1 MIMIREDTFKI
12 MFVGELDVGK
22 TSAIKRFVD
31 GTFMANLKS
40 TIGVDFSFKRISVEV
55 NHPEQEQKTAALQIW
70 DVAGEKRFRDIL
82 PFYISGMKGVI
93 LTFDSTSL
101 LTLVS
106 LHDWLDL
113 IGKYINLKTIP
124 LILISTK
131 HDLKLN
137 ISDKEIYQFMKK
149 YNIGYYYQTSSVTG
163 KNIEAVFEKVT
174 QLMIHGTPQIPSD
187 EYKLLENS

>member
-1 MIMIREDTFKI
+1 MIKEDTFKI

-22 TSAIKRFVD
+22 TSVIKRFVD
-31 GTFMANLKS
+31 GTFNADLKS
-40 TIGVDFSFKRISVEV
+40 TIGLDFSFKRISVKV
-55 NHPEQEQKTAALQIW
+55 DYPGHEQKTTALQIW

-82 PFYISGMKGVI
+82 PLYVIGMKGAI

-101 LTLVS
+101 LTLAS

-131 HDLKLN
+131 HDLKPN
-137 ISDKEIYQFMKK
+137 INDKEVYQFMKE
-149 YNIGYYYQTSSVTG
+149 YNIGYYYRTSSVTG
-163 KNIEAVFEKVT
+163 KNIEAVFEKIT
-174 QLMIHGTPQIPSD
+174 QLMIHRTLQVPEN
-187 EYKLLENS
+187 EYKLLVRKY